1 VPTTTVA
8 FERNA
13 TGDGAYA
20 ALIQLSQHRLAAA
33 RAATALNDGSALDVT
48 EHVDALRTYA
58 HEWRRLG
65 PTLAPS
71 AARVYAW
78 RVQLLA
84 DTDVREYEMS
94 APVLETACST
104 LALVAAHQRR
114 GAVDARGAID
124 DLPAARRELAWLRA
138 YLDEHVHVP
147 RTNSGRRDP
156 EVLSR
161 VLVGALDAAVAGQ
174 MAVKRGI
181 AAMQDG
187 SSSAS
192 SMASTLFE
200 STRLFQTAVDVLPT
214 YAAFT
219 SARTSTSALAHRY
232 TAQALLDAVEVGALQ
247 ESARGVAVTLARRAH
262 DIDPRNE
269 AVRRY
274 VDEIEARNRLEFG
287 MQSVPTTATVLVT
300 VTAAVASVTATS
312 TASGWHVAVPVAS
325 RVVE

>member
-1 VPTTTVA
+1 MPTTTIS
-8 FERNA
+8 FERGGG
-13 TGDGAYA
+13 GDAYA
-20 ALIQLSQHRLAAA
+20 TLIELSQHRLAAT

-65 PTLAPS
+65 PTLPPS
-71 AARVYAW
+71 ATRTYAW

-94 APVLETACST
+94 ASVLETACST

-114 GAVDARGAID
+114 GAVDARGAVD
-124 DLPAARRELAWLRA
+124 DLPAARRELAWLRT

-147 RTNSGRRDP
+147 RTNTGRRDP

-161 VLVGALDAAVAGQ
+161 VLVAALDAAVAGQ
-174 MAVKRGI
+174 AAVKRGI

-187 SSSAS
+187 TSSAS
-192 SMASTLFE
+192 SMAATLFE
-200 STRLFQTAVDVLPT
+200 SARLFRTAVDVLPT
-214 YAAFT
+214 YTALT
-219 SARTSTSALAHRY
+219 SAHTSTNALAHRY
-232 TAQALLDAVEVGALQ
+232 AAQALLDAVDAGALQ
-247 ESARGVAVTLARRAH
+247 EGARGVAVTLARRAH

-287 MQSVPTTATVLVT
+287 MQSVPTTATVVVT
-300 VTAAVASVTATS
+300 VTSAAPNVTATS
-312 TASGWHVAVPVAS
+312 TASGWHVAVPV
-325 RVVE
+325 VE